1 MNASTDRSQ
10 SLVWHGALA
19 GFCSSLVGIGLAR
32 FAYTPLIPALISEH
46 WYSHSE
52 AAYLGAANLAGYLV
66 GALFGRLKARWI
78 HTAWILRLMMLLTA
92 ASLLA
97 CAFRDFGFFSAAFW
111 RFISGY
117 TGGAI
122 MVLAAPAV
130 LAATPAARRGFIS
143 GAIFAGVGLGVVV
156 SGTLMPFLL
165 RAGGAY
171 AAWLGLAA
179 LSLLATVI
187 AWSGWP
193 SQASGLAI
201 NGNGA
206 AQGPRASHLTVPVLG
221 LFAEY
226 GFNAIGLVPHFIF
239 FVVYISHALGRGI
252 EFGALCWIGFG
263 VGATVGP
270 IATGYIADRIGFGK
284 ALRLAFLV
292 QAAAVGLPAIATGT
306 LALMI
311 SGFVV
316 GALTLGVVGLV
327 LGRIHELI
335 EDPAAQ
341 NRAWSFA
348 TTAFAIG
355 QAAAAYGDT
364 YLFDRTGS
372 YTLLFAIGAASLGL
386 ALVTDFAVGVKKR

>member
-1 MNASTDRSQ
+1 MSASSHQ
-10 SLVWHGALA
+10 SESLVWRGALA

-46 WYSHSE
+46 WYSQSE

-78 HTAWILRLMMLLTA
+78 HTGWILRLMMLMTA

-97 CAFRDFGFFSAAFW
+97 CALRDFGFAWAALW
-111 RFISGY
+111 RFVSGY

-130 LAATPAARRGFIS
+130 LAATPVERRGFIS

-165 RAGGAY
+165 SAGGAY
-171 AAWLGLAA
+171 AAWMGLAA
-179 LSLLATVI
+179 LSMLATLI
-187 AWSGWP
+187 AWNGWP
-193 SQASGLAI
+193 PRASGPMI
-201 NGNGA
+201 NGNDS
-206 AQGPRASHLTVPVLG
+206 AQGAQAQALTAPVIG

-263 VGATVGP
+263 IGATIGP
-270 IATGYIADRIGFGK
+270 IATGYVADRIGFGK
-284 ALRLAFLV
+284 ALRLAFLI
-292 QAAAVGLPAIATGT
+292 QTMAVGLPAIATGT
-306 LALMI
+306 IALI
-311 SGFVV
+311 VSGFVV
-316 GALTLGVVGLV
+316 GALTLGVVGLA
-327 LGRIHELI
+327 LGRIRELI
-335 EDPAAQ
+335 DDPPAQ
-341 NRAWSFA
+341 NRAWSYA

-355 QAAAAYGDT
+355 
-364 YLFDRTGS
+364 
-372 YTLLFAIGAASLGL
+372 
-386 ALVTDFAVGVKKR
+386 

>member
-1 MNASTDRSQ
+1 MSASTDRSQ
-10 SLVWHGALA
+10 SLVWRGALS
-19 GFCSSLVGIGLAR
+19 GFCSSLVGLGLAR

-92 ASLLA
+92 VSMFA
-97 CAFRDFGFFSAAFW
+97 CALRDFGFAWAASW
-111 RFISGY
+111 RFVSGY

-130 LAATPAARRGFIS
+130 LAATPVERRGFIS
-143 GAIFAGVGLGVVV
+143 GAIFAGVGLGVVI

-165 RAGGAY
+165 SAGGAY
-171 AAWLGLAA
+171 AAWIGLGA

-187 AWSGWP
+187 AWNGWP
-193 SQASGLAI
+193 PQASSAMV
-201 NGNGA
+201 NGNGL
-206 AQGPRASHLTVPVLG
+206 AQGFQAPRLTVPVIG

-239 FVVYISHALGRGI
+239 FVVYITHGLGRELG
-252 EFGALCWIGFG
+252 FGALCWIGFG
-263 VGATVGP
+263 AGATIGP
-270 IATGYIADRIGFGK
+270 IATGYVADRIGFGK
-284 ALRLAFLV
+284 ALRLAFLI
-292 QAAAVGLPAIATGT
+292 QTAAVGLPAIATGT
-306 LALMI
+306 IALMI

-316 GALTLGVVGLV
+316 GALTLGTVGLA

-335 EDPAAQ
+335 DDPAAQ
-341 NRAWSFA
+341 NRAWSYA

-355 QAAAAYGDT
+355 QAVAAYGYT

-372 YTLLFAIGAASLGL
+372 YTLLFGIGAASLGL
-386 ALVTDFAVGVKKR
+386 ALAVDFAASAKKR